1 MKCAGIGRSASGNKT
16 APDFPSILMSFRMK
30 GVQTS
35 SLARLSEDQ
44 PLGRLKGTEAGVKI
58 HGIG

>member
-1 MKCAGIGRSASGNKT
+1 
-16 APDFPSILMSFRMK
+16 MK